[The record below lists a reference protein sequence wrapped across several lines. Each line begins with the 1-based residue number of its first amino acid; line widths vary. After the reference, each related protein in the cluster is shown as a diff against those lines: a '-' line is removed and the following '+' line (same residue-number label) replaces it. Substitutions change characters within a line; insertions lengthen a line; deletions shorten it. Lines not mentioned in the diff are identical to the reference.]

1 MTAPAAL
8 RDLARDIAE
17 EAGALAARRRAE
29 GVEIAATKSS
39 LADIVTAADREVED
53 LIRERLSAERPED
66 GFYGEESGLADTT
79 AEYTWI
85 VDPIDGTVN
94 YAKGIP
100 HYAVSIAVVTG
111 PLQVGE
117 WTALAGVV
125 HQPATGDTFVAARG
139 EGAFLGDARLHV
151 ADITEAGAL
160 LATGFG
166 YDPATHEGTLP
177 PSPAS
182 CPSLATC
189 AGQVPRR
196 STSRT
201 WRPGASTATSSAAC
215 NPGITPPV
223 PSSSKKPGSGRL
235 RCCRQLR
242 SPPHRRDHP
251 RDLRRRPRRGT
262 RILNAGDARLI
273 RQVFSSG

>member
-1 MTAPAAL
+1 MTDPAAL
-8 RDLARDIAE
+8 RALARDIAE

-53 LIRERLSAERPED
+53 LIRQRLAAERPED
-66 GFYGEESGLADTT
+66 GFYGEESGLAEAS

-94 YAKGIP
+94 YAKGIL

-125 HQPATGDTFVAARG
+125 HQPSTGDTFVAARD
-139 EGAFLGDARLHV
+139 EGAFLGSARLHV
-151 ADITEAGAL
+151 ADVTGAGAL

-166 YDPATHEGTLP
+166 YDPATHEGD
-177 PSPAS
+177 
-182 CPSLATC
+182 LA
-189 AGQVPRR
+189 AVARVMPL
-196 STSRT
+196 
-201 WRPGASTATSSAAC
+201 A
-215 NPGITPPV
+215 
-223 PSSSKKPGSGRL
+223 
-235 RCCRQLR
+235 
-242 SPPHRRDHP
+242 
-251 RDLRRRPRRGT
+251 RDLRRAGAASLDLAYVAAGRLDGYFERG
-262 RILNAGDARLI
+262 LQPWDHAAGALLVEEAGGRVGFGAPDGFGRLLTVATTPEIFDAVLAAAL
-273 RQVFSSG
+273 GK